1 MLSRKKQ
8 AGVTGMGWLVILG
21 LIAFFALL
29 TLKIAPVYME
39 HYSIKS
45 VITSLKDEQFI
56 SKKSKKDIQKMILTR
71 IKINGVYDMDPN
83 SITVKKNGGTTNV
96 DVTYSVQKNIVGNV
110 DVLISF
116 SDQVDLVSN

>member
-8 AGVTGMGWLVILG
+8 AGVTAMGWLVILG

-29 TLKIAPVYME
+29 TLKMAPVYME

-56 SKKSKKDIQKMILTR
+56 SKKSKKDIRSMVLTR
-71 IKINGVYDMDPN
+71 VRINGVYDMDPN
-83 SITVKKNGGTTNV
+83 SITIKKNGGTINV